1 MSNFLSPTNH
11 LVKVPNSVT
20 NATIVPKIVLA
31 CVHLTTILIK
41 VFVPSFKIPVVALC
55 WKCLKN
61 KLNTFYISNSKCWS
75 AVCFFKSIHRRRT
88 TWSSDWSHT
97 SRCPILRKSDNRR
110 SPSSGGIGG
119 EDPTPG
125 ANAVIGNPAVV
136 SPSTLFLFKAPEASL
151 PLSRRV
157 IRELHLDTR
166 IRRGRFTVLTASG
179 SHHRGCLRLPST
191 GLSEIF
197 MSLAGSTQA
206 IWPSGSP

>member
-1 MSNFLSPTNH
+1 MPYA
-11 LVKVPNSVT
+11 KSV
-20 NATIVPKIVLA
+20 
-31 CVHLTTILIK
+31 
-41 VFVPSFKIPVVALC
+41 
-55 WKCLKN
+55 LKN
-61 KLNTFYISNSKCWS
+61 KLNIFYISNPKYWS
-75 AVCFFKSIHRRRT
+75 AVCLLKSIHRRRT
-88 TWSSDWSHT
+88 TWSSDQSHT
-97 SRCPILRKSDNRR
+97 SRCLILRKSDNQS

-125 ANAVIGNPAVV
+125 ANAVLGNPAVV
-136 SPSTLFLFKAPEASL
+136 SPSTLFLFKAPGASL

-197 MSLAGSTQA
+197 MSFAGST
-206 IWPSGSP
+206 